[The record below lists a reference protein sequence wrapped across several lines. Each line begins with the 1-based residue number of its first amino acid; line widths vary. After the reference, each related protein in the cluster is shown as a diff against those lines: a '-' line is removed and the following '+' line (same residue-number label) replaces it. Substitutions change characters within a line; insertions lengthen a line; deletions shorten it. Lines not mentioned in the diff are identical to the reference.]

1 MSKANILDVA
11 MAIARKDS
19 YHASKSTLSTYIH
32 LTQDSEI
39 QDILQ
44 AEPNAPTTLQAIQ
57 SVVNATDG
65 KSSDEKLATIK
76 ALMNAKL
83 S

>member
-32 LTQDSEI
+32 LTQDAEI
-39 QDILQ
+39 QDILK
-44 AEPNAPTTLQAIQ
+44 AEPNASTTLHAIR
-57 SVVNATDG
+57 SIADATDDR
-65 KSSDEKLATIK
+65 SPDEKLK
-76 ALMNAKL
+76 AIAALIQAKL